1 MLKTDS
7 GGQENV
13 FAMTNYSRRQFL
25 ERSLCTAAGIF
36 AAGALTSC
44 SSPQISS
51 AAKPGSKMRFG
62 LVTYLWGKDW
72 DLPTLV
78 RNCETSNVLG
88 VELRTEHAHGVE
100 SHLNARQ
107 RQNVK
112 KRFDDSP
119 VTLVGLGTNFC
130 FHHTD
135 PAKLQKNIDGAKQ
148 YIVLSHDVGGS
159 GVKVK
164 PNALPQ
170 GVPVEKTI
178 EQIGKSLNELGRF
191 AADYGQEIRVEVHG
205 RETSSLPIM
214 KRIFDVAD
222 RPNVG
227 VCWNSNDKDLEGQG
241 LEYNF
246 NLVKDRFGAT
256 VHVRELNS
264 GKYPYQQLMSLF
276 VKMDYKG
283 WILLEAR
290 TKPEDRVK
298 ALAQQRTLFEQMV
311 AKAQALG

>member
-1 MLKTDS
+1 MA
-7 GGQENV
+7 G
-13 FAMTNYSRRQFL
+13 YSRRQFL
-25 ERSLCTAAGIF
+25 ERSLCTAAGVF
-36 AAGALTSC
+36 AVGALTSC
-44 SSPQISS
+44 SGLRVFSK
-51 AAKPGSKMRFG
+51 AKPGSKMRFG

-72 DLPTLV
+72 DLPTLI
-78 RNCETSNVLG
+78 RNCEATKVLG

-100 SHLNARQ
+100 SHLNAQQ
-107 RQNVK
+107 RRDVK
-112 KRFDDSP
+112 KRFDNSP
-119 VTLVGLGTNFC
+119 VTLVGLGTNFA

-135 PAKLQKNIDGAKQ
+135 PQRLRKDIEGAGD
-148 YIVLSHDVGGS
+148 YIRLSHDVGGS

-164 PNALPQ
+164 PNALPK
-170 GVPVEKTI
+170 GVPIEKTI

-205 RETSSLPIM
+205 RETSRLPIM

-222 RPNVG
+222 HPNVG
-227 VCWNSNDKDLEGQG
+227 VCWNSNDKDLEGRG

-256 VHVRELNS
+256 VHVRELNI
-264 GKYPYQQLMSLF
+264 GKYPYQQLMNLF
-276 VKMDYKG
+276 VKMDYRG

-298 ALAQQRTLFEQMV
+298 ALAEQRILFEQMV